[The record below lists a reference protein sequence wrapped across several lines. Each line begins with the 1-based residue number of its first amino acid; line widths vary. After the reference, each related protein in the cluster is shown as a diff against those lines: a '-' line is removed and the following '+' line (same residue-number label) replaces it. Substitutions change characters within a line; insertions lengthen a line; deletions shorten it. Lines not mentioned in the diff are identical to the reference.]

1 MASWFYSREPHG
13 PEAMLPAVH
22 HALIIAS
29 STTRYGSTPRA
40 SAPSSPSASP
50 PCFGVHACT
59 SRETTVLSWALA
71 CVLCCLVLVCLQ
83 RPWTRQCALP
93 FALESY
99 CSAST
104 LRSRRRSRR
113 PSWQTSPFGTPHSIG
128 SRTHAGAVPCALHR
142 WPHMFRARCSYCCGS
157 QCTPPLLATGPSAL
171 PSANAARCAAPQEV
185 PP

>member
-1 MASWFYSREPHG
+1 MVLFPRATRPRDYATCRAPCPNNRILNHQ
-13 PEAMLPAVH
+13 VRKH
-22 HALIIAS
+22 AS
-29 STTRYGSTPRA
+29 SIRTLVSLGVAAMFWGSR
-40 SAPSSPSASP
+40 
-50 PCFGVHACT
+50 T

-99 CSAST
+99 RSAST

-157 QCTPPLLATGPSAL
+157 QCTPPLPTTGPSAL